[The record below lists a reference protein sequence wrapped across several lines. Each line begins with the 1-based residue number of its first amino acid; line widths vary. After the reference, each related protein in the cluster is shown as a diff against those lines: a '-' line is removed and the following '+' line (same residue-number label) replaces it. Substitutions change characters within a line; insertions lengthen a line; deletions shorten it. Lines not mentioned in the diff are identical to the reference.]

1 MKTALVV
8 LGVLAALVLLRRPLG
23 SLGRLGLRSGLWLGF
38 LWLFR
43 SIGPLV
49 GVTLGVNLFNALT
62 LGVLGLPGLA
72 LLMMAQWVLR

>member
-8 LGVLAALVLLRRPLG
+8 IAVLVALVFLRRPLG
-23 SLGRLGLRSGLWLGF
+23 SLGRLGVRSGLWLGF

-43 SIGPLV
+43 SIGPLL

>member
-8 LGVLAALVLLRRPLG
+8 LGVLAVLVLLRRPLG
-23 SLGRLGLRSGLWLGF
+23 RLGRLGLRSGLWLGF

-43 SIGPLV
+43 GIGPLV
-49 GVTLGVNLFNALT
+49 GITLGVNLLNALT